1 MNTMNSSIKP
11 IRICMAAVLALMM
24 CLFSVSTVLA
34 DPTVDDPGTTGED
47 LPIVDETFMD
57 DPHGAYIN
65 LVAEVP
71 EGFRG
76 SVSVMLRNEDTD
88 EMHTITVFRVTS
100 YSSDSDLL
108 PYGKYSVEQVFTS
121 ESSLAYE
128 AFVDEDTIDLTSNY
142 TLHAKVV
149 HNEAG
154 QAYID
159 GNSDVDKRP
168 SDITA
173 GTDTSSQP
181 TDTGALEPDDSIGTD
196 QTPAPDKDSKAD
208 QQQNTPADGQPESK
222 GSVVAYVLKVILGT
236 AVFVTIVFGTV
247 YIVRKK
253 QGL

>member
-1 MNTMNSSIKP
+1 MNTMNSNFKP
-11 IRICMAAVLALMM
+11 IRICMAAVLALVM
-24 CLFSVSTVLA
+24 CLFTVSTVLA
-34 DPTVDDPGTTGED
+34 DPTVEDPGTTGED

-76 SVSVMLRNEDTD
+76 SVSVMLRNEETG
-88 EMHTITVFRVTS
+88 EMYTITVFRVTS
-100 YSSDSDLL
+100 YSSDSELL
-108 PYGKYSVEQVFTS
+108 PYGKYSVERAFTS
-121 ESSLAYE
+121 ENSLAYE
-128 AFVDEDTIDLTSNY
+128 AFVDEDSIDLTSNY

-149 HNEAG
+149 YNEAG

-159 GNSDVDKRP
+159 GNSDVDKRS
-168 SDITA
+168 SDNTA
-173 GTDTSSQP
+173 GTDTS
-181 TDTGALEPDDSIGTD
+181 TGALEPDDSTGTD

-208 QQQNTPADGQPESK
+208 QQQNTPADEQPESK

>member
-1 MNTMNSSIKP
+1 MNTMNSSFKP
-11 IRICMAAVLALMM
+11 IRICMAAVLALVM
-24 CLFSVSTVLA
+24 CLFTVSTVLA

-76 SVSVMLRNEDTD
+76 SVSVMLRNEETG
-88 EMHTITVFRVTS
+88 EMYTITVFRVTS
-100 YSSDSDLL
+100 YSSDSELL
-108 PYGKYSVEQVFTS
+108 PYGKYSVERAFTS
-121 ESSLAYE
+121 ENSLAYE

-149 HNEAG
+149 YNEAG

-159 GNSDVDKRP
+159 GNSDVDKRS
-168 SDITA
+168 SDNTA
-173 GTDTSSQP
+173 GTDTS
-181 TDTGALEPDDSIGTD
+181 TGALEPDDSTGTD

-208 QQQNTPADGQPESK
+208 QQQNTPADEQPESK

>member
-34 DPTVDDPGTTGED
+34 DPTVDGPGTTGED

-76 SVSVMLRNEDTD
+76 SVSVMLRNEETG
-88 EMHTITVFRVTS
+88 EMYTITVFRVTS
-100 YSSDSDLL
+100 YSSDSELL
-108 PYGKYSVEQVFTS
+108 PYGKYSVERAFTS
-121 ESSLAYE
+121 ENSLAYE

-159 GNSDVDKRP
+159 GNSDVDKRS
-168 SDITA
+168 SDNTA
-173 GTDTSSQP
+173 GTDTS
-181 TDTGALEPDDSIGTD
+181 TGALEPDDSTGTD

-208 QQQNTPADGQPESK
+208 QQQNTPADEQPESK

>member
-1 MNTMNSSIKP
+1 M
-11 IRICMAAVLALMM
+11 
-24 CLFSVSTVLA
+24 
-34 DPTVDDPGTTGED
+34 
-47 LPIVDETFMD
+47 DETFMD

-76 SVSVMLRNEDTD
+76 SVSVMLRNEETG
-88 EMHTITVFRVTS
+88 EMYTITVFRVTS
-100 YSSDSDLL
+100 YSSDSELL
-108 PYGKYSVEQVFTS
+108 PYGKYSVERAFTS
-121 ESSLAYE
+121 ENSLAYE
-128 AFVDEDTIDLTSNY
+128 AFVDEDSIDLTSNY

-159 GNSDVDKRP
+159 GNSDVDKRS
-168 SDITA
+168 SDNTA
-173 GTDTSSQP
+173 GTDTS
-181 TDTGALEPDDSIGTD
+181 TGALEPDDSTGTD

-208 QQQNTPADGQPESK
+208 QQQNTPADEQPESK

>member
-1 MNTMNSSIKP
+1 MNTMNSNFKP
-11 IRICMAAVLALMM
+11 IRICMAAVLSLVM
-24 CLFSVSTVLA
+24 CLFTVSTVLA
-34 DPTVDDPGTTGED
+34 DPTVEDPGTTGED

-76 SVSVMLRNEDTD
+76 SVSVMLRNEETG
-88 EMHTITVFRVTS
+88 EMYTITVFRVTS
-100 YSSDSDLL
+100 YSSDSELL
-108 PYGKYSVEQVFTS
+108 PYGKYSVERAFTS
-121 ESSLAYE
+121 ENSLAYE
-128 AFVDEDTIDLTSNY
+128 AFVDEDSIDLTSNY

-159 GNSDVDKRP
+159 GNSDVDKRS
-168 SDITA
+168 SDNTA
-173 GTDTSSQP
+173 GTDTS
-181 TDTGALEPDDSIGTD
+181 TGALEPDDSTGTD

-208 QQQNTPADGQPESK
+208 QQQNTPADEQPESK

>member
-1 MNTMNSSIKP
+1 MNTMNSNFKP
-11 IRICMAAVLALMM
+11 IRICMAAVLALVM
-24 CLFSVSTVLA
+24 CLFTVSTVLA
-34 DPTVDDPGTTGED
+34 DPTVEDPGTTGED

-76 SVSVMLRNEDTD
+76 SVSVMLRNEETG
-88 EMHTITVFRVTS
+88 EMYTITVFRVTS
-100 YSSDSDLL
+100 YSSDSELL
-108 PYGKYSVEQVFTS
+108 PYGKYSVERAFTS
-121 ESSLAYE
+121 ENSLAYE
-128 AFVDEDTIDLTSNY
+128 AFVDEDSIDLTSNY

-159 GNSDVDKRP
+159 GNSDVDKRS
-168 SDITA
+168 SDNTA
-173 GTDTSSQP
+173 GTDTS
-181 TDTGALEPDDSIGTD
+181 TGALEPDDSTGTD

-208 QQQNTPADGQPESK
+208 QQQNTPAEEQPESK

>member
-1 MNTMNSSIKP
+1 MNTMNSNFKP
-11 IRICMAAVLALMM
+11 IRICMAAVLALVM
-24 CLFSVSTVLA
+24 CLFTVSTVLA
-34 DPTVDDPGTTGED
+34 DPTVDDPGTTGEA

-76 SVSVMLRNEDTD
+76 SVSVMLRNEETG
-88 EMHTITVFRVTS
+88 EMYTITVFRVTS
-100 YSSDSDLL
+100 YSSDSELL
-108 PYGKYSVEQVFTS
+108 PYGKYSVERAFTS

-173 GTDTSSQP
+173 GTDTS
-181 TDTGALEPDDSIGTD
+181 TGALEPDDSTGTD

-208 QQQNTPADGQPESK
+208 QQQNTPADDQPESK